1 MIALDPVMGS
11 EQAKTRPC
19 IVVQRDVANRVGRT
33 TIVVP
38 LTDGMGH
45 DESTIKPSF
54 QAGTAGLRKRS
65 VALCHQVRAVD
76 RLRLRK
82 KLGSLDGAAM
92 ATIDRGLLAILDL
105 PSRPEN

>member
-1 MIALDPVMGS
+1 MIALDPVIGS

-38 LTDGMGH
+38 LTDGAGH
-45 DESTIKPSF
+45 NESTIKPSF
-54 QAGTAGLRKRS
+54 RAGMAGLRKRS

-76 RLRLRK
+76 RFRLRR
-82 KLGSLDGAAM
+82 KLGSLDAPAM
-92 ATIDRGLLAILDL
+92 ATVDRGLLAILDL
-105 PSRPEN
+105 PNRLES